1 MQSITVKYLGPTNT
15 KGSRFKATHPGGVS
29 SVTRPYDYALSF
41 AENEWQTAKALILEL
56 GWHENVTEWVRGT
69 VGKEGD
75 TAFVGLYKHEIRSI
89 NDE

>member
-29 SVTRPYDYALSF
+29 SVTRPYDYALSV

-56 GWHENVTEWVRGT
+56 DWHENVTEWVRGA
-69 VGKEGD
+69 VGKND
-75 TAFVGLYKHEIRSI
+75 DAVFVGLYKHEIRSI
-89 NDE
+89 EE

>member
-15 KGSRFKATHPGGVS
+15 KGSRFKATHTGGAS
-29 SVTRPYDYALSF
+29 SVTRPYDHALSF

-56 GWHENVTEWVRGT
+56 GWHENVTEWVRGS

-89 NDE
+89 EE